1 MLCQYLPLSG
11 KFKFCFL
18 EIAEFFKYHDLW
30 LVESLDVEPMDM
42 EVAIS
47 DGRTRRF
54 STSSVKA

>member
-18 EIAEFFKYHDLW
+18 EIAGIFFSSNFDLW

-42 EVAIS
+42 EV
-47 DGRTRRF
+47 
-54 STSSVKA
+54 